1 MTYTTDLTGIGH
13 ATFHSFRGAI
23 AGDKRTAIE
32 VDIRRIAKEARAA
45 EMKAEGYGLGGRTM

>member
-1 MTYTTDLTGIGH
+1 MTGIGH